1 METDTSWQNR
11 SVCKPPVF
19 IAALTLALVVAGCS
33 EPPKAVEKKAPKN
46 LEPLTGRQA
55 FQQMYPGARAWAPDA
70 QPLEIKTVPLETV
83 KAAPGKSGAWQVTFV
98 SPGRGR
104 AKIFTWSAIE
114 AEGNLHQGVFSGQ
127 DESWSGPHGQ
137 AQPFLVQAIKVDSDA
152 AYEEAAKKSADYLKK
167 NPNKTLTFIAEYTNR
182 FPNAVWRV
190 VWGESVNSS
199 DYSVFVDAS
208 TGEFLAKA
216 H

>member
-1 METDTSWQNR
+1 MEIKS
-11 SVCKPPVF
+11 
-19 IAALTLALVVAGCS
+19 I
-33 EPPKAVEKKAPKN
+33 
-46 LEPLTGRQA
+46 
-55 FQQMYPGARAWAPDA
+55 
-70 QPLEIKTVPLETV
+70 PLESV

-98 SPGRGR
+98 SAGRRR

-114 AEGNLHQGVFSGQ
+114 AEGNLHQGVFSGP
-127 DESWSGPHGQ
+127 DESWAGPRGQ
-137 AQPFLVQAIKVDSDA
+137 ERPFLVQAIKTDSDA
-152 AYEEAAKKSADYLKK
+152 AFETARKKSAEYVKK
-167 NPNKTLTFIAEYTNR
+167 YPDKPLVFIAEYTNR

-208 TGEFLAKA
+208 TGEYLEKV